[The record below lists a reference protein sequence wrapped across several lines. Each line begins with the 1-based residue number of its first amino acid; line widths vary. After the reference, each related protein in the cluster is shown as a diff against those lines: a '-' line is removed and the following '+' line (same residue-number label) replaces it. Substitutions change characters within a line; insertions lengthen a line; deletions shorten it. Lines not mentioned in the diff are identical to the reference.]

1 MIRPP
6 ASRGVE
12 VVHPEHDDEA
22 VMVGAPTVG
31 PPALCPGPDWAGLR
45 GMGNIL
51 RHAYHRT
58 EDEAIWKA
66 ITLELSPLKQ
76 TVTKALANRFEGER
90 DAESL
95 RE

>member
-1 MIRPP
+1 
-6 ASRGVE
+6 
-12 VVHPEHDDEA
+12 
-22 VMVGAPTVG
+22 
-31 PPALCPGPDWAGLR
+31 
-45 GMGNIL
+45 MGNIL